1 VEELLI
7 FRRASG
13 SSATRKLSFAG
24 TWYYS
29 RLSVHLL
36 CTNPAAVQD
45 SVHVLTRQVLSLS

>member
-1 VEELLI
+1 MEELLI